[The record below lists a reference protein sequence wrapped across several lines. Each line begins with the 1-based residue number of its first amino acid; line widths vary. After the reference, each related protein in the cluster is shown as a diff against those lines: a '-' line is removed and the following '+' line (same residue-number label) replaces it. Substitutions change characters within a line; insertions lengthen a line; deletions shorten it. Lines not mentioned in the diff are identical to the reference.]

1 MGALLLGG
9 CSSGSEPAAKP
20 SATPCPSLPPVTD
33 LSLAPKDIDLSAY
46 GDVVT
51 LEVKRGFL
59 LAVIHSDM
67 LIVEADPPLQRA
79 LIASG
84 YEVLSHDNEGF
95 EAEIFFARG
104 PEVVGTFTFR
114 ELCAGKIKISLVYGS
129 DRYEKMSS

>member
-1 MGALLLGG
+1 M
-9 CSSGSEPAAKP
+9 
-20 SATPCPSLPPVTD
+20 TD

-104 PEVVGTFTFR
+104 PEVVGTFTLR
-114 ELCAGKIKISLVYGS
+114 ELCEGKIKISLVYGS